1 VSLNVLNE
9 AVISESL
16 ENSYNGVFAVGIVKH
31 MKAQVGPSSHELTS
45 VASLEG
51 FTSKDDVAVVGFF
64 EKETDLKGAFLKLAD
79 KLREKVHFG
88 HTTTKALLEKQ
99 EET

>member
-1 VSLNVLNE
+1 M
-9 AVISESL
+9 
-16 ENSYNGVFAVGIVKH
+16 GIVKY
-31 MKAQVGPSSHELTS
+31 MKAQVGPSAQELTS
-45 VASLEG
+45 VAAFED

-79 KLREKVHFG
+79 KLREKVRFG
-88 HTTTKALLEKQ
+88 LTTTKALLEKQ